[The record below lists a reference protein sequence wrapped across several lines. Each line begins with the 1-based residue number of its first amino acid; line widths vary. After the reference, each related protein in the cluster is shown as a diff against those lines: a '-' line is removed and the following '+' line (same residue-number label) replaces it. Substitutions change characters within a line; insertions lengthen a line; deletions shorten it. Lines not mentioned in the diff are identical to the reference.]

1 MKANNIKKCT
11 GLSVTNRNQQTTPAT
26 SANTDMPTHA
36 EVIAKFKELH
46 KKHHHPQGYLIS
58 TVPDEL
64 LTRLN
69 APNVAWCE
77 TYNPHASDRVNILSV
92 HVTVP
97 LMGHAFPMQFD
108 RPLVMEHR
116 SEFESYFGFGG
127 HCQGYDRNRTIAHFP
142 VKIHPEVDLDAILL
156 TGSQDNQDNQDKL
169 VDAAYAKQ
177 AILLLALGGYVK
189 FWDAVHDFEDWF
201 VSAGIPECAGFIDGK
216 ELMAR
221 IIDIME
227 PTNRDLKP

>member
-1 MKANNIKKCT
+1 
-11 GLSVTNRNQQTTPAT
+11 
-26 SANTDMPTHA
+26 MPTHA
-36 EVIAKFKELH
+36 EVVAKFKELH
-46 KKHHHPQGYLIS
+46 KKHYYTRGYLIS

-64 LTRLN
+64 LSRFIH
-69 APNVAWCE
+69 AEVQWSE
-77 TYNPHASDRVNILSV
+77 TYNSNVSDRVDILTAN
-92 HVTVP
+92 VTVP

-127 HCQGYDRNRTIAHFP
+127 HCQGYDINRTIAHFP
-142 VKIHPEVDLDAILL
+142 VTANPKVDLDAILL
-156 TGSQDNQDNQDKL
+156 TDT

-189 FWDAVHDFEDWF
+189 FWDAVHEFEDWF

-216 ELMAR
+216 ELMTHILDVMQYETTA
-221 IIDIME
+221 
-227 PTNRDLKP
+227 L

>member
-1 MKANNIKKCT
+1 MLSIFIKKMKETNIKNAAVII
-11 GLSVTNRNQQTTPAT
+11 VTNNNNNNNNA
-26 SANTDMPTHA
+26 DMPTCA

-46 KKHHHPQGYLIS
+46 KKHDHPRGYLIS

-64 LTRLN
+64 LSRFN

-77 TYNPHASDRVNILSV
+77 TYNPHASNRVDILSV
-92 HVTVP
+92 NVTVP
-97 LMGHAFPMQFD
+97 LMGHAFEMHFD

-127 HCQGYDRNRTIAHFP
+127 HCQGFNVNRTVARFP
-142 VKIHPEVDLDAILL
+142 VKMHPEVDLDAILL
-156 TGSQDNQDNQDKL
+156 TGT
-169 VDAAYAKQ
+169 VDAAYAKE

-189 FWDAVHDFEDWF
+189 FWDAVHEFQDWF

>member
-1 MKANNIKKCT
+1 
-11 GLSVTNRNQQTTPAT
+11 
-26 SANTDMPTHA
+26 MPTHA
-36 EVIAKFKELH
+36 EVVAKFKELH
-46 KKHHHPQGYLIS
+46 KKHYYTRGYLIS

-64 LTRLN
+64 LSRLN
-69 APNVAWCE
+69 DAEVQWCE
-77 TYNPHASDRVNILSV
+77 TYNSNVSDRVDILTV

-97 LMGHAFPMQFD
+97 LMGHTFTMQFD

-127 HCQGYDRNRTIAHFP
+127 HCQGYDCNRTIAHFP
-142 VKIHPEVDLDAILL
+142 VKMHPEVDLDAMLL
-156 TGSQDNQDNQDKL
+156 TGT

-189 FWDAVHDFEDWF
+189 FWDAVHEFEDWF

-216 ELMAR
+216 ELMSH
-221 IIDIME
+221 IIDVMQVVK
-227 PTNRDLKP
+227 T

>member
-1 MKANNIKKCT
+1 MHWIKCNQPQPTNKAN
-11 GLSVTNRNQQTTPAT
+11 A
-26 SANTDMPTHA
+26 DMPTHA

-46 KKHHHPQGYLIS
+46 KKHHHPHGYLLS
-58 TVPDEL
+58 TLPDEL

-69 APNVAWCE
+69 APNIAWCE

-97 LMGHAFPMQFD
+97 LMGHTFPMQFD

-116 SEFESYFGFGG
+116 YEFESYFGFGG
-127 HCQGYDRNRTIAHFP
+127 HCNGYDRNRTIAHFP
-142 VKIHPEVDLDAILL
+142 VKTHPEVDLDAILL
-156 TGSQDNQDNQDKL
+156 PGT

-216 ELMAR
+216 ELMSR

-227 PTNRDLKP
+227 PKTLDSTAI